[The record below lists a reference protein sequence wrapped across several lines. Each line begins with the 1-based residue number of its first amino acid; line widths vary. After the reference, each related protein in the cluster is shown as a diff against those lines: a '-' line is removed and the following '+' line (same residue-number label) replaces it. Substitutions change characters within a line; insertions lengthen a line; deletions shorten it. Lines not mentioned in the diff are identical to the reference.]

1 MSKKNSNK
9 SKKSYLCNLRRK
21 HREFIN
27 GIDLEEFSFQKDF
40 WDQIVKPQTLSL
52 LISRK
57 IFGGATLYNNLQSDS
72 DTNKFCF
79 PKFKSNNEIV
89 RYVQSCMFLKD
100 SNKIKQLQSELQYL
114 LKKETDAKLE
124 QLTEIVKEI
133 IYLDKY
139 GSFLRSN
146 PRFIVKKDSYVYRAI
161 KLYDGD
167 NLKED
172 FNPIEWR
179 FINKHQALM
188 RLNKGGG
195 EQPVLYV
202 SPDFN
207 SVFYEVDAEDT
218 YEKMAVFVYRV
229 KDDIQLLP
237 IDGKMFTNPEY
248 DDSFKRYGEY
258 IGQILEPLFSIKI
271 SPELNESLVYELSNF
286 IKDEFYNIEREN
298 NNKIEHENNNEID
311 NQVVGWTYISTKTT
325 KFISQITNSD
335 SLNIEHRCFAFPENY
350 YEKVLDLDNVSCCMV
365 NCGDYEKKHLKF
377 CDDSYVQ
384 NKIELSWDG
393 KIIKNYH

>member
-1 MSKKNSNK
+1 MKKWQ
-9 SKKSYLCNLRRK
+9 
-21 HREFIN
+21 F
-27 GIDLEEFSFQKDF
+27 
-40 WDQIVKPQTLSL
+40 
-52 LISRK
+52 
-57 IFGGATLYNNLQSDS
+57 LY
-72 DTNKFCF
+72 
-79 PKFKSNNEIV
+79 
-89 RYVQSCMFLKD
+89 
-100 SNKIKQLQSELQYL
+100 
-114 LKKETDAKLE
+114 
-124 QLTEIVKEI
+124 
-133 IYLDKY
+133 
-139 GSFLRSN
+139 
-146 PRFIVKKDSYVYRAI
+146 
-161 KLYDGD
+161 
-167 NLKED
+167 
-172 FNPIEWR
+172 
-179 FINKHQALM
+179 
-188 RLNKGGG
+188 
-195 EQPVLYV
+195 
-202 SPDFN
+202 
-207 SVFYEVDAEDT
+207 
-218 YEKMAVFVYRV
+218 
-229 KDDIQLLP
+229 

-286 IKDEFYNIEREN
+286 IKDEFYN
-298 NNKIEHENNNEID
+298 IEHENNNEID

>member
-9 SKKSYLCNLRRK
+9 SKKNYLCNLRRR

-27 GIDLEEFSFQKDF
+27 GIDLEEFSFKKDF
-40 WDQIVKPQTLSL
+40 LDQVVNPEELSL

-57 IFGGATLYNNLQSDS
+57 IFGGATLYNNLQFDP
-72 DTNKFCF
+72 DTNKLCI
-79 PKFKSNNEIV
+79 PKFKSNNEID
-89 RYVQSCMFLKD
+89 RYVKSCMFLKD
-100 SNKIKQLQSELQYL
+100 SNKMKQLQSKLEYL

-146 PRFIVKKDSYVYRAI
+146 LRFIVKKDSYVYRAI

-179 FINKHQALM
+179 FINKNQALM

-202 SPDFN
+202 SPNFN
-207 SVFYEVDAEDT
+207 SAFYEVDAEGEH
-218 YEKMAVFVYRV
+218 EKMAVFVYRV
-229 KDDIQLLP
+229 KEDIQLLS
-237 IDGKMFTNPEY
+237 IDGKMFTNPGY
-248 DDSFKRYGEY
+248 DDSLKRYGEY

-286 IKDEFYNIEREN
+286 IKDEFYNIENEN
-298 NNKIEHENNNEID
+298 NKTDNK
-311 NQVVGWTYISTKTT
+311 VVGWTYISTKTM
-325 KFISQITNSD
+325 KPIIQNFNSD
-335 SLNIEHRCFAFPENY
+335 SLKIEHRCFAFPEKY
-350 YEKVLDLDNVSCCMV
+350 YEEALDLDSVSCCMV
-365 NCGDYEKKHLKF
+365 NCGDYEKEHLKF

-393 KIIKNYH
+393 EITRNIH

>member
-1 MSKKNSNK
+1 MGGVGKFIMSKKNSNK
-9 SKKSYLCNLRRK
+9 LKKNYLCNLRRR

-27 GIDLEEFSFQKDF
+27 GIDLEEFSFKKDF
-40 WDQIVKPQTLSL
+40 LDQVVNPEELSL

-57 IFGGATLYNNLQSDS
+57 IFGGATLYNNLQFDS
-72 DTNKFCF
+72 DTNKVCF
-79 PKFKSNNEIV
+79 PKFKSNNEIA
-89 RYVQSCMFLKD
+89 RYVQSCLFLKD
-100 SNKIKQLQSELQYL
+100 SNKMKQLQSELEYL

-146 PRFIVKKDSYVYRAI
+146 PRFMVKKDSYVYRAI

-172 FNPIEWR
+172 FDPIKWR

-218 YEKMAVFVYRV
+218 HEKMAVFVYRV
-229 KDDIQLLP
+229 KEDIQFLP

-258 IGQILEPLFSIKI
+258 IGQILEPLFSKKI
-271 SPELNESLVYELSNF
+271 SPKLNESLVYELSNF
-286 IKDEFYNIEREN
+286 IKDEFYNIENEN
-298 NNKIEHENNNEID
+298 NKTD
-311 NQVVGWTYISTKTT
+311 NQVVGWTYISTKTM
-325 KFISQITNSD
+325 KPISQIINSD
-335 SLNIEHRCFAFPENY
+335 SLKIEHRCFAFPENY
-350 YEKVLDLDNVSCCMV
+350 YEKALDLDNVSCCMV
-365 NCGDYEKKHLKF
+365 NCGDYEKEHLKF
-377 CDDSYVQ
+377 CNDSYVQ
-384 NKIELSWDG
+384 NKVELSWDG
-393 KIIKNYH
+393 EIIRNSY